1 MQIILDPGISPIYK
15 GILLFFFVINL
26 GLAFIIIFLDRDR
39 RDATATWAWL
49 LLLFV
54 MPIFGFIMYI
64 FLGRMV
70 KQKRA
75 LSISEGKLIE
85 DDKQRVNQQLEDA
98 TDYVVDTE
106 HQITKKHS
114 DIVHTL
120 LTREQSFL
128 SNNNKVDIFTDGR
141 KLFEQMK
148 EDLRNAQTYIHME
161 YYILKLD
168 GIGNEILEI
177 LEQKASEGLE
187 VKLLYDAV
195 GSKSLHKSRF
205 KQFQQNGGQ
214 VEAFFKAVIIPVNFR
229 INNRNHRKILVIDG
243 HKGYVGGFN
252 IGDEY
257 LGKDEKIGYWRD
269 THIRIQ
275 GDGVDALQLS
285 FIEDWN
291 SQSRHEQLDYSDKY
305 FPDNAQTE
313 GNVVMQLALS
323 GPNDNWHQIEFGYLR
338 MIMSAKKSIYIHTPY
353 FVPDRGY
360 INALRI
366 AAKSGVEVHMIIP
379 NKPDQPLVHWATL
392 ASVALLIEDG
402 VNVYTYENGFIH
414 SKMLLIDEEVASVG
428 SANMDVRSFELNFE
442 VNAFIYDETITQQL
456 KAAFNEDLKV
466 SQKLTQERYEQR
478 SGWVKF
484 KQSIA
489 KLASPIL

>member
-257 LGKDEKIGYWRD
+257 LGKDKQIG
-269 THIRIQ
+269 
-275 GDGVDALQLS
+275 
-285 FIEDWN
+285 
-291 SQSRHEQLDYSDKY
+291 
-305 FPDNAQTE
+305 E
-313 GNVVMQLALS
+313 G
-323 GPNDNWHQIEFGYLR
+323 
-338 MIMSAKKSIYIHTPY
+338 
-353 FVPDRGY
+353 
-360 INALRI
+360 
-366 AAKSGVEVHMIIP
+366 
-379 NKPDQPLVHWATL
+379 
-392 ASVALLIEDG
+392 
-402 VNVYTYENGFIH
+402 
-414 SKMLLIDEEVASVG
+414 
-428 SANMDVRSFELNFE
+428 
-442 VNAFIYDETITQQL
+442 
-456 KAAFNEDLKV
+456 
-466 SQKLTQERYEQR
+466 
-478 SGWVKF
+478 
-484 KQSIA
+484 
-489 KLASPIL
+489 